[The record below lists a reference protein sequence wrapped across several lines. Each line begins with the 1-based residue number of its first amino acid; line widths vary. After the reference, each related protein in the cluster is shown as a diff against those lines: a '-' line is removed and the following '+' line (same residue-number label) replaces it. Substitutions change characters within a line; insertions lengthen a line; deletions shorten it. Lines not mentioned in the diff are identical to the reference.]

1 MLKRVIITGGSG
13 LVGRALVQRLSETE
27 GAYETIVLSR
37 NPSRVTGLPAGARAI
52 GWDAKTA
59 AGWGELADGA
69 YAIINLAGENIGAG
83 RWTAAKK
90 ASVIQS
96 RVNAGQAVVEAI
108 TAAKI
113 KPQVLVQA
121 SAIGFYG
128 NRGDEVLTEASAAGD
143 DFLAEVCQK
152 WEGSVAAV
160 AEMVRV
166 VYLRTGVVLSTKS
179 GALAKLM
186 LPMRFFAGGPL
197 GNGQQWFPWIHIDD
211 EIELTLHLMM
221 NEAAVGPYN
230 LVAPVIEQNRS
241 FIQKLGRVMGRP
253 CISSCTRIC
262 FEAPFG

>member
-13 LVGRALVQRLSETE
+13 LVGRALGQRLSETE

-143 DFLAEVCQK
+143 DFLAEVLPKVGRLCGGRGGD
-152 WEGSVAAV
+152 GSCRLFAHWCCVEHKVWGVGEIDAPDALFRGGGAGQWTAV
-160 AEMVRV
+160 V
-166 VYLRTGVVLSTKS
+166 
-179 GALAKLM
+179 
-186 LPMRFFAGGPL
+186 PL
-197 GNGQQWFPWIHIDD
+197 DS
-211 EIELTLHLMM
+211 
-221 NEAAVGPYN
+221 Y
-230 LVAPVIEQNRS
+230 R
-241 FIQKLGRVMGRP
+241 
-253 CISSCTRIC
+253 
-262 FEAPFG
+262 